1 MVVEAWLLKM
11 TSQVSANFKHALL
24 LENSKK
30 PSTKKQ
36 QVKETIGI
44 LCFEV
49 ANLMSKTVFLHKSLA
64 DKEISKLKCEL
75 LNCQGIRNLVSC
87 DEAYVI
93 ELALCEKMEELNRL
107 AGVVSRLGKKCT
119 LPALQGFEHVYG
131 DIVSGVIEVKDLGF
145 LVKDMEAMVRKMERF
160 VNLTGALYGEIAVL
174 RELEITTKKFQQS
187 HLEETRKA
195 FEQKLMWQEQDVKH
209 LKDVSLWN
217 QSYDKVVELL
227 ARTVCTLYLRICN
240 VFGSKSGKITGS
252 LDHLKADRGL
262 KLGQIDVKL
271 ENSVPIRR
279 GLSKKN
285 RGDKSGLTEKNRMEK
300 RKSNVRPKVEEQQ
313 FRAEDLDIL
322 CGMGPGRLFKECLSL
337 SSSGTKVDDDDSES
351 NGLEGRSKPLG
362 SCSVVSGEKR
372 SNLEHSGGIASSRTS
387 SSISLSVANCSRST
401 LKSSFMAYAT
411 PSTIG
416 GSGLALRFANV
427 VIIIEKLLMYPHL
440 VGEEARDDLYFLLPT
455 NLRTL
460 LKTSLKSFKEDL
472 AIYDG
477 SLAHDWKGRLDQILQ
492 WLAPLAH
499 NMIKWLNERNIEQQQ
514 IVKRTNVL
522 LLQTLYFADRVK
534 TEEVLCEVLV
544 GLNYIC
550 HYEHQHDA
558 LLDCSGS
565 FDLEDCVGEW
575 QSPY

>member
-30 PSTKKQ
+30 PNTKKQ
-36 QVKETIGI
+36 EVKETIGI

-64 DKEISKLKCEL
+64 DKEIFKLKTEL
-75 LNCQGIRNLVSC
+75 LNCQGIKTLVSC
-87 DEAYVI
+87 DEAYII
-93 ELALCEKMEELNRL
+93 ELALCEKMEELNSV

-145 LVKDMEAMVRKMERF
+145 LVKDMEAMVRKMERL

-174 RELEITTKKFQQS
+174 RELELTTKKFQQS

-227 ARTVCTLYLRICN
+227 ARTVCTLYVRICN
-240 VFGSKSGKITGS
+240 VFGSKLGKRSGS
-252 LDHLKADRGL
+252 LDHLKVDSG
-262 KLGQIDVKL
+262 VKL
-271 ENSVPIRR
+271 ENSVLIRK
-279 GLSKKN
+279 GLRKKN
-285 RGDKSGLTEKNRMEK
+285 GGDKSELTEKH
-300 RKSNVRPKVEEQQ
+300 RKETRTSNVRPKVEEQQ
-313 FRAEDLDIL
+313 FRAQDLDIL
-322 CGMGPGRLFKECLSL
+322 CGIGPGRLFKECLSL
-337 SSSGTKVDDDDSES
+337 SSSGTKVDDDTECND
-351 NGLEGRSKPLG
+351 LEGSSKPLG
-362 SCSVVSGEKR
+362 CFSVVSGEKR
-372 SNLEHSGGIASSRTS
+372 TNLEHSGGIASSQTS
-387 SSISLSVANCSRST
+387 SSISSSLANCSRSG

-411 PSTIG
+411 PATIG
-416 GSGLALRFANV
+416 GSGLALRYANI

-440 VGEEARDDLYFLLPT
+440 VGEEARDDLYSLLPT
-455 NLRTL
+455 NLRIS
-460 LKTSLKSFKEDL
+460 LKTSLRSFKEDI

-477 SLAHDWKGRLDQILQ
+477 SLAHGWKGRLDQILQ

-499 NMIKWLNERNIEQQQ
+499 NMIRWLNERNIEQQQ
-514 IVKRTNVL
+514 TVKRTNIL

-534 TEEVLCEVLV
+534 MEEVLCEVLT

-550 HYEHQHDA
+550 RYEHQLDA
-558 LLDCSGS
+558 LLDCSSS
-565 FDLEDCVGEW
+565 FDLDDCVGEG
-575 QSPY
+575 QSPF

>member
-30 PSTKKQ
+30 PNTKKQ

-64 DKEISKLKCEL
+64 DKEISRLKCEL
-75 LNCQGIRNLVSC
+75 LNCQGIKNLISC
-87 DEAYVI
+87 DEAYII
-93 ELALCEKMEELNRL
+93 ELALCEKMEELNRV

-119 LPALQGFEHVYG
+119 LPVLQGFEHVYG

-174 RELEITTKKFQQS
+174 RELELTTKKFQQS

-227 ARTVCTLYLRICN
+227 ARTVCTLYVRICN
-240 VFGSKSGKITGS
+240 VFGSKLGERNGS
-252 LDHLKADRGL
+252 LDHLKADSGV
-262 KLGQIDVKL
+262 KLVQIDVKL
-271 ENSVPIRR
+271 KKSVPIRR
-279 GLSKKN
+279 GLKKKIG
-285 RGDKSGLTEKNRMEK
+285 GDKSGLTEKHRMEK
-300 RKSNVRPKVEEQQ
+300 RKSNARPKVEEQQ

-337 SSSGTKVDDDDSES
+337 SSSGTKVDDDSEC

-362 SCSVVSGEKR
+362 CCSVVSGEKR
-372 SNLEHSGGIASSRTS
+372 NNLDHSGGVASSQTS
-387 SSISLSVANCSRST
+387 GSISYSVANCSRSS

-416 GSGLALRFANV
+416 GSGLALRYANV

-455 NLRTL
+455 NLRMSV
-460 LKTSLKSFKEDL
+460 KTSLKSFKEDL

-499 NMIKWLNERNIEQQQ
+499 NMIRWLNERNIEQQQ

-534 TEEVLCEVLV
+534 TEEVLCEVLI

-550 HYEHQHDA
+550 RYEQQLDA
-558 LLDCSGS
+558 LLDCSSS
-565 FDLEDCVGEW
+565 FDLGDCAGEW
-575 QSPY
+575 HSPN

>member
-24 LENSKK
+24 LENLKK
-30 PSTKKQ
+30 PNTKKQ
-36 QVKETIGI
+36 EVKETIGI

-64 DKEISKLKCEL
+64 DKEISRLKSEL
-75 LNCQGIRNLVSC
+75 LNCQGIKTLVSC
-87 DEAYVI
+87 NEAYII
-93 ELALCEKMEELNRL
+93 ELALCEKMEELNTV
-107 AGVVSRLGKKCT
+107 AGAVSRLGKKCT

-131 DIVSGVIEVKDLGF
+131 DIVTGVIEVKDLGF

-209 LKDVSLWN
+209 LKDVSLWD
-217 QSYDKVVELL
+217 QTYDKVVELL
-227 ARTVCTLYLRICN
+227 ARTVCTLYVRICN
-240 VFGSKSGKITGS
+240 VFGSKSGKRSGS
-252 LDHLKADRGL
+252 LDHLKVDSG
-262 KLGQIDVKL
+262 VKL
-271 ENSVPIRR
+271 ENSILIRK
-279 GLSKKN
+279 GLRKKN
-285 RGDKSGLTEKNRMEK
+285 GGDKSGLTEKHRMERK
-300 RKSNVRPKVEEQQ
+300 KSNVRPKVEEQQ

-322 CGMGPGRLFKECLSL
+322 CGIGPGRLFKDCLSL
-337 SSSGTKVDDDDSES
+337 SSSGTKVDDENEC
-351 NGLEGRSKPLG
+351 NGLEDRSKPLG
-362 SCSVVSGEKR
+362 CCSAVSGEKR
-372 SNLEHSGGIASSRTS
+372 NNLEHSGGIASSQTS
-387 SSISLSVANCSRST
+387 SSISFGVGNCSRSG
-401 LKSSFMAYAT
+401 LKSSLMAHAT

-416 GSGLALRFANV
+416 GSGLALRYANV

-455 NLRTL
+455 NIRIS
-460 LKTSLKSFKEDL
+460 LKTSLKSFKEDI
-472 AIYDG
+472 AKYDG
-477 SLAHDWKGRLDQILQ
+477 SLAHDWKERLDQILQ

-499 NMIKWLNERNIEQQQ
+499 NMIRWLNERNIEQQQ

-534 TEEVLCEVLV
+534 MEEVLCEVLT

-550 HYEHQHDA
+550 RYEHQLDA
-558 LLDCSGS
+558 LLDCSSS
-565 FDLEDCVGEW
+565 FDLDDCLGESH
-575 QSPY
+575 SPF

>member
-1 MVVEAWLLKM
+1 MVVETWLLKM

-30 PSTKKQ
+30 ASTKKQ

-75 LNCQGIRNLVSC
+75 LNRQGIKTLVSC
-87 DEAYVI
+87 DEAYII
-93 ELALCEKMEELNRL
+93 ELALCEKMEELNSL

-227 ARTVCTLYLRICN
+227 ARTVCTLYVRICN
-240 VFGSKSGKITGS
+240 VFGSKSGKGNGS
-252 LDHLKADRGL
+252 LDHLKADSGV
-262 KLGQIDVKL
+262 KLGQVNVKL

-279 GLSKKN
+279 GLRKKN
-285 RGDKSGLTEKNRMEK
+285 GGDKSGLTEKHRTEK
-300 RKSNVRPKVEEQQ
+300 RKSNVRPKIEAQQ
-313 FRAEDLDIL
+313 FRAEDLDML

-337 SSSGTKVDDDDSES
+337 SSSGTKVDDDSEC
-351 NGLEGRSKPLG
+351 NGLEDRSKPIG
-362 SCSVVSGEKR
+362 CCSVVSGEKR
-372 SNLEHSGGIASSRTS
+372 NNVERSGGVASSQTS
-387 SSISLSVANCSRST
+387 SSFTFSAVNCSRSS

-416 GSGLALRFANV
+416 GSGLALRYANV

-455 NLRTL
+455 NLRMS

-472 AIYDG
+472 AIYDS
-477 SLAHDWKGRLDQILQ
+477 SLAHDWRGRLDQILQ

-499 NMIKWLNERNIEQQQ
+499 NMIRWLNERNIEQQQ

-534 TEEVLCEVLV
+534 TEEVLCEVLI

-550 HYEHQHDA
+550 RYEHQLDA
-558 LLDCSGS
+558 LLDCSSS
-565 FDLEDCVGEW
+565 FDLDDCVGE
-575 QSPY
+575 PY

>member
-24 LENSKK
+24 PENSKK
-30 PSTKKQ
+30 PNTKKQ
-36 QVKETIGI
+36 EVKETIGI

-64 DKEISKLKCEL
+64 DKEISKLKSEL
-75 LNCQGIRNLVSC
+75 LNCQGIKTLVSC
-87 DEAYVI
+87 DEDYII
-93 ELALCEKMEELNRL
+93 ELALCEKMDELNRV
-107 AGVVSRLGKKCT
+107 AGVVARLGKKCT

-160 VNLTGALYGEIAVL
+160 VNLTGALHGEIAVL
-174 RELEITTKKFQQS
+174 RELELTTKKFQQS

-227 ARTVCTLYLRICN
+227 ARTVCTLYVRICN
-240 VFGSKSGKITGS
+240 VFGSKSGKRSGS
-252 LDHLKADRGL
+252 LDHLKVDSG
-262 KLGQIDVKL
+262 VKL
-271 ENSVPIRR
+271 ENSVLIRK
-279 GLSKKN
+279 GLRKKN
-285 RGDKSGLTEKNRMEK
+285 GGDKSGLTEKHRMKK

-322 CGMGPGRLFKECLSL
+322 CGIGPGRLFKECLSL
-337 SSSGTKVDDDDSES
+337 SSSGTKVDDDSEC
-351 NGLEGRSKPLG
+351 NGVEGRSKPLG
-362 SCSVVSGEKR
+362 CCSIVSGEKR
-372 SNLEHSGGIASSRTS
+372 NNLEHSGGVASSQTS
-387 SSISLSVANCSRST
+387 SSISFSVANCSRSG

-416 GSGLALRFANV
+416 GSGLALRYANV

-455 NLRTL
+455 NLRIS
-460 LKTSLKSFKEDL
+460 LKTSLKSFKEDI

-499 NMIKWLNERNIEQQQ
+499 NMIRWLNERNIEQQQ

-534 TEEVLCEVLV
+534 TEEVLCEVLT

-550 HYEHQHDA
+550 RYEHQLDA
-558 LLDCSGS
+558 LLDCSSS
-565 FDLEDCVGEW
+565 FDLDDCVGETP
-575 QSPY
+575 SPF